1 MENNNKE
8 QDNKRTTRRIPR
20 TEKLINLV
28 SGLYSSGIS
37 YSEITRQVKK
47 DLNLDITPQ
56 TVRGIIMKGA
66 ILQKQY
72 LRKEKKISEIYKN
85 LLFDLI
91 EESKKNID
99 ILNKSRE
106 EIITRLNELKEDMP
120 EQRFLELTREINSK
134 IKIQNDSIRTMAE
147 ALKLLESS
155 ETEIKFNMI
164 ENIQNVVNILKD
176 LESQGYI
183 EIKDRY
189 YKSDLYKTSKELKK
203 KEIEEIENVA

>member
-1 MENNNKE
+1 
-8 QDNKRTTRRIPR
+8 
-20 TEKLINLV
+20 
-28 SGLYSSGIS
+28 
-37 YSEITRQVKK
+37 
-47 DLNLDITPQ
+47 
-56 TVRGIIMKGA
+56 MKGA